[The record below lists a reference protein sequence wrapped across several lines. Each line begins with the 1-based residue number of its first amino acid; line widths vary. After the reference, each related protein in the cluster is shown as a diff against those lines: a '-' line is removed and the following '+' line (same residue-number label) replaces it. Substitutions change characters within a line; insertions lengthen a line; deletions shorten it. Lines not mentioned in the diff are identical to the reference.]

1 MSDRSPLRRQ
11 GIRRGLLGLSL
22 LVMLGGV
29 ISLGWAFWPYSV
41 DGVQMR
47 VLAGVLPAAP
57 EGSGFASLSDY
68 TLAVSWPR
76 WLRLGDSGTISIALS
91 SPSEQVGAALVDAI
105 QVVMVEVDI
114 SRLPLAPSGLT
125 QHNMAPGTDLQT
137 SRIVTAVQTGEFPG
151 KALVSFGFF
160 DEEMNELV
168 PVPVA
173 VVDFE
178 IDVRSLWGLEHGIV
192 IWLGFVG
199 LVLGGVMFLLQRYVQ
214 VK

>member
-1 MSDRSPLRRQ
+1 
-11 GIRRGLLGLSL
+11 
-22 LVMLGGV
+22 
-29 ISLGWAFWPYSV
+29 
-41 DGVQMR
+41 
-47 VLAGVLPAAP
+47 
-57 EGSGFASLSDY
+57 
-68 TLAVSWPR
+68 
-76 WLRLGDSGTISIALS
+76 
-91 SPSEQVGAALVDAI
+91 
-105 QVVMVEVDI
+105 MVEVDI